1 MGKESVLFLQDDKL
15 IISKMASLW
24 RKHEWAHRSL
34 FHTISLRGNHTKARG
49 GEDPSPLLTLESGS
63 LTVGC
68 FIITWRWDKQQD
80 ALYYKYK
87 AAYLCLKSSVFF
99 FLWFWG
105 SGGSSLWFLIS
116 CFSALEIVR
125 AVSQRKASAQLGK
138 AAVQCFHTLPSLWQV
153 FDELTAR
160 KVGQLGM

>member
-1 MGKESVLFLQDDKL
+1 MSVLFLQDDKF

-24 RKHEWAHRSL
+24 RKHEWAYCFSFR
-34 FHTISLRGNHTKARG
+34 TISLGGNGTKARG
-49 GEDPSPLLTLESGS
+49 GDDPAPLLTHERGS
-63 LTVGC
+63 LTVCC

-80 ALYYKYK
+80 APHYKYK
-87 AAYLCLKSSVFF
+87 AAYLCHKKVQFF
-99 FLWFWG
+99 FSPTG
-105 SGGSSLWFLIS
+105 SEADAAPLFGFSSPVS
-116 CFSALEIVR
+116 VPLEIVR

-153 FDELTAR
+153 FDKLTAR